1 MADEKDLDGE
11 ENAGG
16 GKKKLIIIIGGVV
29 LLLLIGVGAA
39 LFLMGG
45 DEEPETGADGE
56 VSAEAAE
63 PVELPD
69 PIYHKFDP
77 QFVVSL
83 PPGGPAGMLQI
94 SLQVMTRQQQVA
106 DYLTANDPML
116 RHELFDL
123 LSEQDAKALYGRE
136 GREALAK
143 AIENKLEAILHEK
156 LDPTTA
162 TDDEAPM
169 VSDIEAVY
177 FHELVL
183 Q

>member
-16 GKKKLIIIIGGVV
+16 GKKKLIIIIAGAV

-39 LFLMGG
+39 LFLLGG
-45 DEEPETGADGE
+45 DDDSDAGATAEE
-56 VSAEAAE
+56 AE
-63 PVELPD
+63 PVVLPD
-69 PIYHKFDP
+69 PIYYKFDP

-83 PPGGPAGMLQI
+83 PPGGPAGMLQV
-94 SLQVMTRQQQVA
+94 SLQVMTRQQQVI
-106 DYLTANDPML
+106 DYLKANDPML

-123 LSEQDAKALYGRE
+123 LSEQDAKALYSRA

-143 AIENKLEAILHEK
+143 AIEDRLEAILKEK

-162 TDDEAPM
+162 EDEKPL
-169 VSDIEAVY
+169 VSDVEAVY
-177 FHELVL
+177 FNELVL